1 MSTHPKR
8 LALVL
13 ELWDTGDPITP
24 EGHMAS
30 THLQLGLITT
40 LSLALGYTLSSS
52 TAIGYPAGAAV
63 SLGTNPIMSIAGL
76 LEADERLTAATA
88 PADQTLVITDVVL
101 SAGDSQSSCLAHVRV
116 ELNTPTETV
125 GSFGI
130 GIARDGYGTSNY
142 QTQLS
147 TQLSSGISVPPG
159 ESLEISSNIVYE
171 DCSGSGPEVYYT
183 LSGYYAAP

>member
-1 MSTHPKR
+1 
-8 LALVL
+8 LVL
-13 ELWDTGDPITP
+13 ELWNTSDPFTP

-40 LSLALGYTLSSS
+40 LSLALGYSFSSS

-63 SLGTNPIMSIAGL
+63 SLGTNPLMSIAGL
-76 LEADERLTAATA
+76 LEADESSTATTV
-88 PADQTLVITDVVL
+88 PADQTLIITDVVL
-101 SAGDSQSSCLAHVRV
+101 SIGDTQSSCLSHVRG

-130 GIARDGYGTSNY
+130 GVSRDGYGTSNY
-142 QTQLS
+142 QTHLS
-147 TQLSSGISVPPG
+147 TQLSSGIRVPPG